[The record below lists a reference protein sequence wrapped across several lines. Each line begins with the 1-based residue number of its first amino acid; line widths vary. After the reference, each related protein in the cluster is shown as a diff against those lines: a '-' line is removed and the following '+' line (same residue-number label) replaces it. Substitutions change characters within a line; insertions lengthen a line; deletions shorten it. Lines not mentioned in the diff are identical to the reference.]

1 MAERRMFTQKIV
13 ESDDFLDMP
22 CSAQSLYFHLNMRAD
37 DDGFVNNARS
47 ITRAVGSSA
56 DDLKLLIA
64 KRFVLAFDNCI
75 VVKHWRMH
83 NTLRKDRYKPTQ
95 YQGEFALLAVK
106 ENGAY
111 TDAVIY
117 GNQTATT
124 WQPNGNQMATQY
136 SVVEDREEKN
146 SLGEIR
152 VGEDKS
158 PATPADIKA
167 VIDLYLSICT
177 SLPALKTL
185 SATRKQNIETALQDF
200 TLEDFRTCFKKAEA
214 SSFLKGQKKGGFKAS
229 FDWLIKVENMSK
241 VIEGN
246 YDDAPVNANSSYEV
260 NDFFRA
266 AIDKSYAERTE
277 ANRANPSP
285 TAADDPELYERAQ
298 ALKSQIG

>member
-75 VVKHWRMH
+75 VIKHWRMH
-83 NTLRKDRYKPTQ
+83 NTLRKDRYKATQ
-95 YQGEFALLAVK
+95 YQGEYALLTVK

-111 TDAVIY
+111 TEALSC
-117 GNQTATT
+117 GNQMVTT
-124 WQPNGNQMATQY
+124 WQPNGNQTATQY
-136 SVVEDREEKN
+136 SVEENRIDKDRLVEGR
-146 SLGEIR
+146 GIEI
-152 VGEDKS
+152 
-158 PATPADIKA
+158 ATPAPNIQEI
-167 VIDLYLSICT
+167 IDLYNFICI
-177 SLPALKTL
+177 SLPAVKTL
-185 SATRKQNIETALQDF
+185 SATRRQNIETALQSF
-200 TLEDFRTCFKKAEA
+200 TLEDFETCFTNAEA

-229 FDWLIKVENMSK
+229 FDWLIKGENMPK
-241 VIEGN
+241 VIDGN
-246 YDDAPVNANSSYEV
+246 YADTPVNPNGSYEV

-266 AIDKSYAERTE
+266 ALDKSYIDRSE
-277 ANRANPSP
+277 ANQNNPP
-285 TAADDPELYERAQ
+285 QTAADNPELYERAQ